1 MIKCLM
7 IGRNEGTFLGFL
19 VVGSFM
25 KRGLMIGRRKEGFLD
40 IVFKLEFLSCE
51 EMKPSFHWF
60 W

>member
-1 MIKCLM
+1 M
-7 IGRNEGTFLGFL
+7 IGRNEGRFLGFL
-19 VVGSFM
+19 GVGSFM

-51 EMKPSFHWF
+51 ETKPSFNWF